1 MKLSSRVLLA
11 ITILT
16 SVLFWAPMAGATG
29 GGYTPGTEGAMGPSL
44 PPPGLH
50 YKQYNILLNADE
62 LTDTDGN
69 DVDINFDLTVFAQ
82 AHRFA
87 YFTQKKLFGAD
98 YGMSLIIP
106 VVATDLEIGAFNSE
120 DSDIGLGDI
129 FIEPFVLS
137 WHKERWD
144 ICFGTGF
151 QFATGNWNNS
161 GEPANG
167 SVGSGGYHNVLV
179 TTGATYYLDSA
190 KSWSISALSRTVL
203 YFGEQDETDY
213 RPGDE
218 FVVDWGIAKQFQASK
233 EMLIRPALVGYGY
246 WQLGDDKNRYD
257 GGANSDKGSKYAIG
271 AEVNLFWLPRLAQ
284 FNLRYLHDIKAE
296 DETKAEVVV
305 LSIVLSF

>member
-1 MKLSSRVLLA
+1 MKLSKFFLLA
-11 ITILT
+11 ITIFT
-16 SVLFWAPMAGATG
+16 SVIFWTSMAEATG

-50 YKQYNILLNADE
+50 YKQYNILISADE
-62 LTDTDGN
+62 LKDTDGN
-69 DVDINFDLTVFAQ
+69 NVDIDFDLSVFAQ

-87 YFTQKKLFGAD
+87 YITKKKLFGAD

-106 VVATDLEIGAFNSE
+106 VVATDLEIGAFDSN
-120 DSDIGLGDI
+120 DSDIGIGDI

-144 ICFGTGF
+144 IGFGIGF

-167 SVGSGGYHNVLV
+167 SVGSGGYQNILV
-179 TTGATYYLDSA
+179 TGGTTYYLDSA
-190 KSWSISALSRTVL
+190 KSWSVSALSRTVL
-203 YFGEQDETDY
+203 YFGEQDETNY
-213 RPGDE
+213 QPGDE
-218 FVVDWGIAKQFQASK
+218 FVIDWGIAKQFQTSK
-233 EMLIRPALVGYGY
+233 KMLIRPALVGYGY
-246 WQLGDDKNRYD
+246 WQFSDDSNRYD

-271 AEVNLFWLPRLAQ
+271 AEINLFWLPRLTQ
-284 FNLRYLHDIKAE
+284 LNLRYLQDIKAK

-305 LSIVLSF
+305 LSLILSF